1 MDRWWGFTLAL
12 LLLVAGIAASA
23 QTLSDEGVMEL
34 DMYLE
39 SALGGH
45 DIPGLVA
52 VVTNDRNVIYE
63 ASFGARDVAGDRVME
78 DDTIFRI
85 ASMTKPITS
94 LGVMMLIEDGV
105 LGLDDRVSDYL
116 TGLADREVFTR
127 FNLDDGSYES
137 VAAEIEI
144 TVRHLLS
151 HTSGLAYGF
160 NSHELAKLSDG
171 DRIADATGYPLLH
184 EPGARWTYGI
194 GTRILGHLIEERTG
208 RGLFDFLSRRILE
221 PLGML
226 DTSFA
231 VPMGARQRVV
241 TRHQRAGGTLTE
253 VPNTVPW
260 AAPENGDGGLYSTAR
275 DYARFLRLFLNTG
288 RTDNGLQ
295 LVNPRTVALMGR
307 NHIGAL
313 RVQSQVAALP
323 LVAQVF
329 PAGAGVDT
337 FGLGFQITEASV
349 PNGRSAGSMAWGGIF
364 NTKFWIDRTQNI
376 GAVLLMQL
384 LPFEDR
390 DAVTVLDNF
399 ERRVYQHL
407 QP

>member
-1 MDRWWGFTLAL
+1 MGGWCGLTLAL
-12 LLLVAGIAASA
+12 LLFIVGTNSSA
-23 QTLSDEGVMEL
+23 QSLSDAGVMDL
-34 DMYLE
+34 DSYLE
-39 SALGGH
+39 SALTDH
-45 DIPGLVA
+45 DVPGLVA
-52 VVTNDRNVIYE
+52 LVTNGRDVIYE
-63 ASFGARDVAGDRVME
+63 ASVGAADVTGDRVME
-78 DDTIFRI
+78 VDAIFRI

-116 TGLADREVFTR
+116 TGLTDREVFTR
-127 FNLDDGSYES
+127 FNFDDGTYES
-137 VAAEIEI
+137 ASAEVEI

-160 NSHELAKLSDG
+160 NSHELAMLSAG

-184 EPGARWTYGI
+184 EPGERWTYGI
-194 GTRILGHLIEERTG
+194 STRVLGHLIEERTG
-208 RGLFDFLSRRILE
+208 QGLFEFLSKRIFG

-226 DTSFA
+226 DTSFS
-231 VPMGARQRVV
+231 VPFSDRQRVV
-241 TRHQRAGGTLTE
+241 TRHQRSGGTLTE
-253 VPNTVPW
+253 IPNAGPW
-260 AAPENGDGGLYSTAR
+260 VAPENGDGGLYSTAR
-275 DYARFLRLFLNTG
+275 DYARFMRLFLNAG
-288 RTDNGLQ
+288 RTDKGVQ
-295 LVNPRTVALMGR
+295 LVDPQTVALMGR

-349 PNGRSAGSMAWGGIF
+349 ANERSVGSLAWGGIF
-364 NTKFWIDRTQNI
+364 NTKFWIDRGMNI

-399 ERRVYQHL
+399 ERRVDRYL